1 MGDFVQRDMC
11 GSLFKNDKREK
22 DSHPNA
28 KGSANIGGVDYWVS
42 AWTKKDKNG
51 NAWQSLS
58 FQPKDQKPTKA
69 ETSQRRDAGFADSD
83 LDDEIP
89 F

>member
-1 MGDFVQRDMC
+1 MAYEQRENS

-22 DSHPNA
+22 ESQPNA
-28 KGSANIGGVDYWVS
+28 RGTAKIGGVDYWVD

-51 NAWQSLS
+51 KPWQSLS
-58 FQPKDQKPTKA
+58 FKRKDQTSNAAKPAADKPRAAARQLA
-69 ETSQRRDAGFADSD
+69 E
-83 LDDEIP
+83 DDVP